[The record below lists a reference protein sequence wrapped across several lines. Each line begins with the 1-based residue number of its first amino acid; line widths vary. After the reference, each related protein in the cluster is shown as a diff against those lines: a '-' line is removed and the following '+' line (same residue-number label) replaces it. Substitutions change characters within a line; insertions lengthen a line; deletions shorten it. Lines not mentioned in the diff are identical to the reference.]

1 MPAVGKGWQRCWHGR
16 LEVPSLQRASHP
28 PCVLLAG
35 PPLQSLEKKREKRG
49 AKNGR
54 GDGEIAGTE
63 EKFGDSIISPTK
75 DGTLIA
81 QLPCSP
87 FPHSLCFLVMSL
99 SFLGKALAGKDLY
112 GLLGLSAILGLLK
125 KLPV

>member
-1 MPAVGKGWQRCWHGR
+1 MEGEMERWRGQRKSS
-16 LEVPSLQRASHP
+16 V
-28 PCVLLAG
+28 
-35 PPLQSLEKKREKRG
+35 
-49 AKNGR
+49 
-54 GDGEIAGTE
+54 
-63 EKFGDSIISPTK
+63 IISPTK

-87 FPHSLCFLVMSL
+87 SPHSLCFLVISL
-99 SFLGKALAGKDLY
+99 SFLGKALTGKDLY

>member
-1 MPAVGKGWQRCWHGR
+1 MYDWKFQVFSRPHTPHVCYWLGHHCNHWG
-16 LEVPSLQRASHP
+16 
-28 PCVLLAG
+28 
-35 PPLQSLEKKREKRG
+35 KKREKRG

-54 GDGEIAGTE
+54 GDGEIAGTD

-87 FPHSLCFLVMSL
+87 FPHSLCFLVISL
-99 SFLGKALAGKDLY
+99 SFLGKALGGKDLY